1 MSGASSAKKASSRR
15 HFDRWASRYEED
27 STSRWL
33 AGLQEPA
40 LEALRLTA
48 DDRLLDVGC
57 GTGAAVREAAA
68 GVERAVG
75 VDLSS
80 AMVARARELAV
91 DLPNVEFH
99 EADSERLP
107 FADGAFTAILCTTSF
122 HHYPDPRQ
130 ATLQMARVLAPGGRL
145 VIGDACGDRLAT
157 RILDVVLR
165 ALQRSHVHIHRSLE
179 LEGILA
185 EAGLSH
191 QSTRLLFGG
200 GYMIVAA
207 RKQPMK
213 AADPALS

>member
-1 MSGASSAKKASSRR
+1 
-15 HFDRWASRYEED
+15 
-27 STSRWL
+27 
-33 AGLQEPA
+33 
-40 LEALRLTA
+40 
-48 DDRLLDVGC
+48 
-57 GTGAAVREAAA
+57 VREAAA